1 MIRQPIITVMGH
13 VDHGK
18 TSVLDYIRGTTVAA
32 REAGAITQHVG
43 ASSVPLEVIQKLCG
57 PLLEKFKIKFTI
69 PGLLFIDTP
78 GHEVFTNLRKRGGSI
93 ADLAIIVIDIMQ
105 GIQPQTKEAIDLL
118 KNSKVPFV
126 VAANKIDLIAG
137 WKTHNTVHIQ
147 NFPMQTQM
155 AKEQFDKKLYE
166 LVGQIS
172 DCGFDSDIYTK
183 VDDYTKRVAIIPIS
197 AKTGEGIAE
206 LLALLTGLTQK
217 FLEKSLKI
225 EAKGQAKGTILEI
238 KEEKGLGTTADVILY
253 DGSLKIGDTILVAG
267 IDKIIKTKI
276 KALLR
281 PLPLVEI
288 RDARRRFEIAKEV
301 FAATGVKVVA
311 PELETAIAGSPLV
324 SVQNEKDIA
333 KLEKELKAEV
343 EAIILKTQ
351 TPGIILKTDALGSL
365 EALSAMLAK
374 KNIPIQAMAIGPINK
389 SDVSAAL
396 PNVSK
401 APLVAFVLGFNVL
414 IDEDAK
420 QTAEKEGVGIINEK
434 VIYHIIEKL
443 EAAILEKRT
452 KLESAALEGLTWPAK
467 FRILPGFVFRQTKP
481 AVFGVEVLAGKLKP
495 KVSLL
500 TTDGREIG
508 EVKNIENEGQKVNEL
523 PVGQRSAI
531 SVDGITIGRQVKEGD
546 TLFVAVDEDSF
557 RRLKA
562 KKELLTKSEVDC
574 LKEIAEIRR
583 IQKPTWGL

>member
-18 TSVLDYIRGTTVAA
+18 TSLLDYIRGTAVAA

-43 ASSVPLEVIQKLCG
+43 ASSVPLDVIQKLCG
-57 PLLEKFKIKFTI
+57 PLLERFKIKFTI

-93 ADLAIIVIDIMQ
+93 ADLAIVVIDIMQ
-105 GIQPQTKEAIDLL
+105 GVQPQTKEAIDLL

-137 WKTHNTVHIQ
+137 WKTHNITHTQ
-147 NFPMQTQM
+147 NLPMQIQM

-172 DCGFDSDIYTK
+172 ECGFDSDVYTK
-183 VDDYTKRVAIIPIS
+183 VDDYTKKVAIVPVS
-197 AKTGEGIAE
+197 AKTGEGVAE

-217 FLEKSLKI
+217 FLGKTLKI
-225 EAKGQAKGTILEI
+225 EVKGPAKGTILEI

-288 RDARRRFEIAKEV
+288 RDAHRRFEIAKEV

-311 PELETAIAGSPLV
+311 PELEFAIAGSPIV
-324 SVQNEKDIA
+324 SVQNEKEIPA
-333 KLEKELKAEV
+333 LEKDLRSEV
-343 EAIILKTQ
+343 ESIILKTHI
-351 TPGIILKTDALGSL
+351 PGIILKTDALGSL
-365 EALSAMLAK
+365 EAISSMLEK
-374 KNIPIQAMAIGPINK
+374 RNIPIQMMSIGSINK

-396 PNVSK
+396 PNVTK
-401 APLVAFVLGFNVL
+401 APLVAFVLGFNVTV
-414 IDEDAK
+414 DEDAK
-420 QTAEKEGVGIINEK
+420 QMAEKENVVILNEK
-434 VIYHIIEKL
+434 VIYHLIEKL
-443 EAAILEKRT
+443 ETGILEKRT
-452 KLESAALEGLTWPAK
+452 KLEAAALEGLTWPAK

-508 EVKNIENEGQKVNEL
+508 EVKNIESEGQKLNEL
-523 PVGQRSAI
+523 PVGQRAAI
-531 SVDGITIGRQVKEGD
+531 SVDGITVGRQVKEGD
-546 TLFVAVDEDSF
+546 TLFVAVDENSF

-574 LKEIAEIRR
+574 LKEIAELRR

>member
-18 TSVLDYIRGTTVAA
+18 TSLLDYIRGTAVAA
-32 REAGAITQHVG
+32 REAGLITQHVG
-43 ASSVPLEVIQKLCG
+43 ASSVPLDVIQKLCG
-57 PLLEKFKIKFTI
+57 SLLEKFRIKFTI

-78 GHEVFTNLRKRGGSI
+78 GHEVFTNLRKRGGSV
-93 ADLAIIVIDIMQ
+93 ADFAIVVIDIMQ

-137 WKTHNTVHIQ
+137 WKTHDKIHIQ

-172 DCGFDSDIYTK
+172 ECGFDSDIYTK
-183 VDDYTKRVAIIPIS
+183 VDNYTKRIAIIPVS

-225 EAKGQAKGTILEI
+225 ESKGPAKGTILEI
-238 KEEKGLGTTADVILY
+238 KEEKGLGTTADVIIY

-267 IDKIIKTKI
+267 IDKVIKTKV

-288 RDARRRFEIAKEV
+288 RDAHRRFEIAKEV

-311 PELETAIAGSPLV
+311 PALETAIAGSPLT
-324 SVQNEKDIA
+324 SVQNEKDIPV
-333 KLEKELKAEV
+333 LEKELKSEV
-343 EAIILKTQ
+343 ESIILKIQ
-351 TPGIILKTDALGSL
+351 KPGIVLKADALGSL
-365 EALSAMLAK
+365 EAISSMLAK
-374 KNIPIQAMAIGPINK
+374 KNIPIQMMSIGTINK
-389 SDVSAAL
+389 SDISAAL
-396 PNVSK
+396 PNVTK
-401 APLVAFVLGFNVL
+401 APLVAFVLGFNVTV
-414 IDEDAK
+414 DEDAK
-420 QTAEKEGVGIINEK
+420 HTAEKENVVILNEK
-434 VIYHIIEKL
+434 VIYHLIEKL
-443 EAAILEKRT
+443 ESAILEKRT

-481 AVFGVEVLAGKLKP
+481 AVFGIEVLAGKLKP

-508 EVKNIENEGQKVNEL
+508 DVKNIESEGQKIEEL
-523 PVGQRSAI
+523 PPGQRAAI
-531 SVDGITIGRQVKEGD
+531 SVDGITVGRQVKEGD
-546 TLFVAVDEDSF
+546 TLFVAVDENSF
-557 RRLKA
+557 KRLKA

-574 LKEIAEIRR
+574 LKEIAELRR
-583 IQKPTWGL
+583 VQKPTWGL

>member
-172 DCGFDSDIYTK
+172 ECGFDSDIYTK

-443 EAAILEKRT
+443 ESAILEKRT

-500 TTDGREIG
+500 TMDGREIG
-508 EVKNIENEGQKVNEL
+508 EVKNIENEGQKVIEL